1 MNYDPTAFGCRC
13 DICPLQG
20 KKPCPPEE
28 REDAL
33 LLAIAEAPGQIEVQ
47 AGRPLVGAS
56 GQEFTLAL
64 REAGVRREQVSTS
77 NALLCRSPYDLRR
90 LMRGVKAPMVN
101 PIEACRPRLVAEVA
115 RAKALLVMGA
125 VAWSSLTQA
134 PLEADRAD
142 LGDDDGDDEV
152 EGRGQSGMM
161 RSRGFPLTL
170 LGKPAVATVNA
181 AFVLRMRRMTT
192 IFRGDVAKAIR
203 HAQGK
208 LDWTPPAMIFFPRP
222 AWLRAFLDECDRQ
235 KLFVA
240 FDVETRPRTGGS
252 FDSTTDVLRCLGIG
266 TARTLTCLTYE
277 SVEGMERYTAVEKE
291 EIDDILLD
299 WFARLG
305 MAGAH
310 NRQYDLA
317 VLERHKWSRG
327 RPWVLRRKVL
337 DSILLHHVAW
347 SELKHDLGFC
357 ISQYTDAPKHKDV
370 DHSAWKSDQEY
381 HAYCM
386 FDVGHTGWL
395 APTLLKDQRVIAQ
408 SKAVRMDHVLSSVCQ
423 RMHEVGM
430 AVDLGEQARH
440 YRLLTHEMDE
450 HRVRARVLALH
461 ALESEAG
468 ATKAQRT
475 LAETFNPGSM
485 DQLRKLLFEVYGVQ
499 PVPEKAG
506 GVTDLGDPRVDKP
519 ALFYLMDKGMPVTL
533 VDLLLAVIDYREA
546 QKLRG
551 TYCDVP
557 PGIDGRVHPNWN
569 PHVVVSGRLS
579 CSHPNLM
586 NLPGGM
592 KTIYCAAPGHVF
604 LQCDKSQLE
613 ARLAAWLSQ
622 TAWQILLHQK
632 NGDLHTETA
641 RAILRIPELAPLTKG
656 QRKFGKTFRFAS
668 QYGAGIKKIQS
679 MVRNYRD
686 ADTGERPYRGY
697 SLTEARANHRL
708 FWEKHED
715 LMHWHEAGMML
726 FQEQGYLESPIHGR
740 RRYFLDGENGEDVK
754 EEIMNFRIQS
764 GASDDVNEATE
775 RLVVKYQWGFAGANT
790 GLVNQTHDA
799 LLLEVPV
806 ERALEIGRDMQQ
818 IMYSAIGDMPL
829 PVDLAIGRSWG
840 ALTEMKGA

>member
-1 MNYDPTAFGCRC
+1 MDYDPAKHGCRC
-13 DICPLQG
+13 DICPLAG
-20 KKPCPPEE
+20 KTPCPPEE

-33 LLAIAEAPGQIEVQ
+33 LLAIAEAPGQVEVQ
-47 AGRPLVGAS
+47 AGKPLVGAS

-64 REAGVRREQVSTS
+64 REAGVRRDQVSTS

-90 LMRGVKAPMVN
+90 LMRGVKEPMIN
-101 PIEACRPRLVAEVA
+101 PIEACRPRLLVEVE

-134 PLEADRAD
+134 PLEADRPD
-142 LGDDDGDDEV
+142 TSDEDDET

-161 RSRGFPLTL
+161 RSRGFPMTI
-170 LGKPAVATVNA
+170 LGKPTVATVNA

-208 LDWTPPAMIFFPRP
+208 LDWTPPEMIFFPSP
-222 AWLRAFLDECDRQ
+222 AWLRAFLDECDRRR
-235 KLFVA
+235 LFVA
-240 FDVETRPRTGGS
+240 FDVETRPRAGCS

-266 TARTLTCLTYE
+266 TSRTLTCIQFE
-277 SVEGMERYTAVEKE
+277 SVEGVERYTPAARE

-299 WFARLG
+299 WFAREG
-305 MAGAH
+305 VAGAH
-310 NRQYDLA
+310 NRQYDLS
-317 VLERHKWSRG
+317 VLERHTWSRG
-327 RPWVLRRKVL
+327 QRWVLGRHVL

-357 ISQYTDAPKHKDV
+357 VAQYTDAPKHKDV
-370 DHSAWKSDQEY
+370 DHSAWKSDREY
-381 HAYCM
+381 HTYCM
-386 FDVGHTGWL
+386 LDVGHTGWL
-395 APTLLKDQRVIAQ
+395 APTLLKDPRVIAQ
-408 SKAVRMDHVLSSVCQ
+408 AKAVRMDHVISTVCQ
-423 RMHEVGM
+423 RMHEIGM

-450 HRVRARVLALH
+450 HRVKARSLALH
-461 ALESEAG
+461 ALESEPG
-468 ATKAQRT
+468 ATKAQRK

-506 GVTDLGDPRVDKP
+506 GVTDTGDPSVDKA
-519 ALFYLMDKGMPVTL
+519 ALFYLIDKGMPVTL
-533 VDLLLAVIDYREA
+533 VDLLLTVIDYREA

-579 CSHPNLM
+579 CSHPNLQ
-586 NLPGGM
+586 NLPGPM
-592 KTIYCAAPGHVF
+592 KTIYCAGPGHVF
-604 LQCDKSQLE
+604 IQCDKSQLE
-613 ARLAAWLSQ
+613 ARIAAWLSQ
-622 TAWQILLHQK
+622 TEWQILLHQK

-641 RAILRIPELAPLTKG
+641 KAILRIPEAAPITKQ

-668 QYGAGIKKIQS
+668 QYLAGVRKIQQ
-679 MVRNYRD
+679 MIRNYRD
-686 ADTGERPYRGY
+686 EDTGERPYRAY
-697 SLTEARANHRL
+697 SLSEARANHRL

-715 LMHWHEAGMML
+715 LMAWHL
-726 FQEQGYLESPIHGR
+726 RNRDFFDQHGYLESAIHGR
-740 RRYFLDGENGEDVK
+740 RRYFLDGDKADDQK
-754 EEIMNFRIQS
+754 EELANFIIQTT
-764 GASDDVNEATE
+764 ASDDVNEATE
-775 RLVVKYQWGFAGANT
+775 RAVEKYRWGFAGPHT
-790 GLVNQTHDA
+790 GLVNQTHDS
-799 LLLEVPV
+799 LLIEVPQD
-806 ERALEIGRDMQQ
+806 RALEIGRDVQR
-818 IMYSAIGDMPL
+818 IMYGHLEAMPL

-840 ALTEMKGA
+840 ALTEMKEEKK